1 MIAGLVVEDEEAVR
15 RYWFTHG
22 LVQETLY
29 EQLSR
34 TRRVRLHA
42 RLAETLLGLHGP
54 EDPEH
59 IPELARHAWAAVPVT
74 GAEAALPLVLA
85 AADQAMARLA
95 YEQAEQQLRA
105 LELLESAAAVGRAHP
120 AGTRRAGAARDLL
133 GQLRSPGSPE
143 AATMFERAV
152 ELASEVADDPAA
164 IPALVGIRGLT
175 TRSELDRARELA
187 ERVLEGA
194 QRSADPQA
202 LLAGHY
208 FLGQTL
214 FLQGELVAARE
225 HLEEAVRLAEAMPN
239 ASWLPG
245 YPLDLGAAGFLE
257 FTLVLLGLHDPGHQ
271 RRRGRQRAL
280 RTRPPLLEALMM
292 GAGVFAAVAAIRRC
306 CCRPGRGRGGV
317 DQAVGIRMLA
327 VAATAPLGWAQAIEG
342 DPPVAPRCCE
352 KPLPVGRPWDC
363 GR

>member
-1 MIAGLVVEDEEAVR
+1 MTQLDDEPTLDAVEAAVIAGLVVEDEEAVG

-95 YEQAEQQLRA
+95 YEQAEQQLRRA
-105 LELLESAAAVGRAHP
+105 LELLESVPPSGER
-120 AGTRRAGAARDLL
+120 TRQELGVQVRLGNLL

-143 AATMFERAV
+143 AAAMFERAV

-164 IPALVGIRGLT
+164 IPALVGIHRGLT

-257 FTLVLLGLHDPGHQ
+257 FTLVLLGLHDQATSVAEVASERFEHAHPYS
-271 RRRGRQRAL
+271 R
-280 RTRPPLLEALMM
+280 ALMM
-292 GAGVFAAVAAIRRC
+292 GAGVFAAVAAVAIRRC
-306 CCRPGRGRGGV
+306 CGPGPRPRR
-317 DQAVGIRMLA
+317 R
-327 VAATAPLGWAQAIEG
+327 
-342 DPPVAPRCCE
+342 
-352 KPLPVGRPWDC
+352 
-363 GR
+363 